1 MLMLIFSL
9 VRAFVGIDSGNVPYP
24 ILTYAALMPWMLFQ
38 DATTEGVSSI
48 VQNSALIRKIYFP
61 REIFPLT
68 AVFTKLIEFAISIG
82 ILVGLMIFYRVVP
95 TMQILWAPF
104 IILYV
109 ILVSLSICFVGAA
122 VYVHFRDIGAAL
134 PVLLSL
140 LMYASPVM
148 YPLSLVRRKLLD
160 EHSAGDW
167 SGVLYTLYTVN
178 PLAGIIDSYQR
189 VVLLGLPP
197 DFASLLPGLILTLI
211 ALPVSYVLFKGAE
224 AYFADI
230 V

>member
-1 MLMLIFSL
+1 
-9 VRAFVGIDSGNVPYP
+9 
-24 ILTYAALMPWMLFQ
+24 
-38 DATTEGVSSI
+38 
-48 VQNSALIRKIYFP
+48 
-61 REIFPLT
+61 
-68 AVFTKLIEFAISIG
+68 
-82 ILVGLMIFYRVVP
+82 
-95 TMQILWAPF
+95 
-104 IILYV
+104 
-109 ILVSLSICFVGAA
+109 
-122 VYVHFRDIGAAL
+122 
-134 PVLLSL
+134 
-140 LMYASPVM
+140 M